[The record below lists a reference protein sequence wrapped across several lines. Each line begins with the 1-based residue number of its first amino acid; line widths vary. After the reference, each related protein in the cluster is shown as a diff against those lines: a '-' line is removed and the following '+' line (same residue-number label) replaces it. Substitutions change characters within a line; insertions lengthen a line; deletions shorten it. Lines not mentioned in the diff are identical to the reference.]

1 VSIALV
7 RKARIMQGMTAMPV
21 AEPILPEPPIRW
33 RRGLPIVAGVLLVL
47 GLLYSF
53 SGLPGAPLGTFAGLL
68 CGLWLCL
75 WYIRARLTISGRLAA
90 SLGAGR
96 QWTVNVKSYPLYK
109 AVDLYH
115 AARSLAQECS
125 SSSMLASSHS
135 AVLSALLASP
145 LGAGNEP
152 INVATRL
159 ARKVSYDQDAL
170 FPQDCFWLIGQ
181 GSGPLAGPAIIRSR
195 FVGPAGTASFFMLE
209 VAAPTPAAAA
219 AIAAAVGER
228 ASIDSIY
235 RNRTVRVV
243 FGAQVRSHYGDE
255 DGDAPMDITFVAET
269 PIADDEIVLE
279 DEIREV
285 IEATVI
291 DFHERRQE
299 LMKLGLPG
307 KRGVLFYGPPGT
319 GKTYTCKYIGQRLQ
333 TATKIVVTGH
343 SLLHM
348 KHICAI
354 ARMLQPA
361 LVLLED
367 VDLVFMERERNPAST
382 VLGEF
387 IDQLDGFGEADEVIF
402 IMTTNAI
409 ERVESAIKD
418 RPGRVSQCLFFGAPG
433 SDLRKRYLARLLR
446 PYNASQVDLDR
457 VVGETDGV
465 SQAFLKELVARAV
478 QLASRELRN
487 GTHPTVLSTRHLLI
501 ALRQMV
507 EGSGRAAQ
515 RIIGF
520 RVDAS

>member
-1 VSIALV
+1 
-7 RKARIMQGMTAMPV
+7 MQGMTAT
-21 AEPILPEPPIRW
+21 PIVDTTLPQPPIQW
-33 RRGLPIVAGVLLVL
+33 RRPAPIIAGTLLLV
-47 GLLYSF
+47 GLFYSL
-53 SGLPGAPLGTFAGLL
+53 SGLSGSNFGTGLAIL
-68 CGLWLCL
+68 STIWLIAWL
-75 WYIRARLTISGRLAA
+75 ARAVLTINGRLTS
-90 SLGAGR
+90 SLGASR
-96 QWTVNVKSYPLYK
+96 NWTVNVKSYPLYK

-115 AARSLAQECS
+115 AARSLARECS
-125 SSSMLASSHS
+125 VSSVLTSSHTS
-135 AVLSALLASP
+135 ILSAILASP
-145 LGAGNEP
+145 FGAGGEP

-159 ARKVSYDQDAL
+159 ARKISYEEDAL
-170 FPQDCFWLIGQ
+170 FPQDCFWLIDKGT
-181 GSGPLAGPAIIRSR
+181 GPIKGPAIVRAR
-195 FVGPAGTASFFMLE
+195 FVGPTGSATFFMLE
-209 VAAPTPAAAA
+209 VAAPTPDAAA

-255 DGDAPMDITFVAET
+255 DGDAPMDITFVAEP

-291 DFHERRQE
+291 DFHERRAE

-319 GKTYTCKYIGQRLQ
+319 GKTYTCKYIGQRLSS
-333 TATKIVVTGH
+333 ATKIVVTGH

-367 VDLVFMERERNPAST
+367 VDLVFMERERNPTST

-433 SDLRKRYLARLLR
+433 NDLRRRYLARLMR
-446 PYNASQVDLDR
+446 PYNAQQVDLDR

-465 SQAFLKELVARAV
+465 SQAFLKELVGRAV
-478 QLASRELRN
+478 QLASRELKN
-487 GTHPTVLSTRHLLI
+487 GTHPTPLATHQLI
-501 ALRQMV
+501 TALRQMV

-520 RVDAS
+520 RIDA